1 MTTNFPT
8 THFSSTHYPH
18 RHESHGNHP
27 MSFVGFVLV
36 LAGFVTAA
44 LWLVHIAGGS
54 GGQAAAYGIAAA
66 VAFGSAVTI
75 FVRLTRRTH
84 HSPLL
89 PDNTAAETDRYLH
102 EYRD

>member
-44 LWLVHIAGGS
+44 LWLVHM
-54 GGQAAAYGIAAA
+54 AAAAAA
-66 VAFGSAVTI
+66 ARQPRTASRRRSPSAA
-75 FVRLTRRTH
+75 R
-84 HSPLL
+84 
-89 PDNTAAETDRYLH
+89 
-102 EYRD
+102 